1 MRRRQAKKIAKRIGW
16 AAVCYSLASPCL
28 GTYFHGYRHS
38 TIRKLWRHRP
48 PILRP
53 VRQKQKPIS
62 YLVPNQ
68 SYAEFVELTFQRC
81 CAALGIP
88 REICSGDSN
97 YSSARLDAAFPL
109 MDVT

>member
-68 SYAEFVELTFQRC
+68 SYAEFVGRSVLATRITRVRGSTPPFR
-81 CAALGIP
+81 
-88 REICSGDSN
+88 
-97 YSSARLDAAFPL
+97 
-109 MDVT
+109 